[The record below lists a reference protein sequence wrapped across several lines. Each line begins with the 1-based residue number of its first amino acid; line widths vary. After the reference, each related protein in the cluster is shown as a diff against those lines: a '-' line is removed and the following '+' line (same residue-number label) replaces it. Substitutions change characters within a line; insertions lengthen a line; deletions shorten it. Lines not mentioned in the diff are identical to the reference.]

1 MANCYYHALSS
12 VKKWGGKTEDY
23 QPIHDWFDES
33 KKISA
38 DFRHRGLRH
47 HAEGCFAAEKEFGVT
62 ITNSDGKK
70 IPVRLIAE
78 KHIVEDLGFI
88 PSFSDWIKYIRPTE
102 WMMKGNSLKGN
113 GI

>member
-38 DFRHRGLRH
+38 DFRHRALRH

-88 PSFSDWIKYIRPTE
+88 PSLSDWIKYIRPTE
-102 WMMKGNSLKGN
+102 WMMKGNSLK
-113 GI
+113 